1 MKELYP
7 LKGVITTVITPFHG
21 EKKEIDIDCL
31 KAEIETA
38 IQGKVA
44 GFLVPC
50 VASEIPY
57 LSFDEKLK
65 MVKAVSEVAN
75 GRAKVITSISSDIP
89 EERIKLM
96 KQFLDYG
103 CTGINI
109 ALNYTDRD
117 TFLRDIEM
125 IDKEKPPFLIMQDVD
140 FGGPGIPDEVLI
152 EAFENYET
160 VIGTKV
166 EVQYSGMKYTRLLKA
181 TQGRMNISSGW
192 GNDQLIELLD
202 RGVHA
207 IMPSGLFSFWAKVYE
222 LHASGKREQAKKL
235 FYDMLPVISFTRQDQ
250 ALNRSFHKRL
260 LKKMGIFKTIDSRE
274 TVVFDEY
281 HKAYADELMDRA
293 IHIMDHLSD
302 YE

>member
-1 MKELYP
+1 
-7 LKGVITTVITPFHG
+7 
-21 EKKEIDIDCL
+21 
-31 KAEIETA
+31 
-38 IQGKVA
+38 
-44 GFLVPC
+44 
-50 VASEIPY
+50 
-57 LSFDEKLK
+57 
-65 MVKAVSEVAN
+65 MVKAVSEVAH

-103 CTGINI
+103 CDGINI
-109 ALNYTDRD
+109 ALSYTDRD

-140 FGGPGIPDEVLI
+140 FGGPGIPDSVLV

-222 LHASGKREQAKKL
+222 LHANGKREQAKKL

-260 LKKMGIFKTIDSRE
+260 LKKMEVFKTIDSRE
-274 TVVFDEY
+274 PVVFDEY
-281 HKAYADELMDRA
+281 HKAYAQELMERA
-293 IHIMDHLSD
+293 IHIMDHLAD

>member
-7 LKGVITTVITPFHG
+7 LKGVITTVITPFYG

-207 IMPSGLFSFWAKVYE
+207 IMPSGLFSFWARYTISTQA
-222 LHASGKREQAKKL
+222 ASG
-235 FYDMLPVISFTRQDQ
+235 SRQ
-250 ALNRSFHKRL
+250 RSCFMTCCRL
-260 LKKMGIFKTIDSRE
+260 SPSRG
-274 TVVFDEY
+274 
-281 HKAYADELMDRA
+281 R
-293 IHIMDHLSD
+293 IRR
-302 YE
+302 